1 MVCTEAQSK
10 TVVSVSLGPIGR
22 HHFLAGS
29 HPSVLILSLEISSQ
43 EFISSEY
50 LKPRGEPLPCTLQR
64 THPGW
69 RVALSGGETQHD
81 VMGESLVLRVTRPAH
96 GAPCPSVWKG
106 RTPGVTVEEVPS
118 RSVRLK

>member
-10 TVVSVSLGPIGR
+10 TVVSVSLRPSGR

-29 HPSVLILSLEISSQ
+29 RPSVLILSLEISSQ

-50 LKPRGEPLPCTLQR
+50 LKTRVSPCPVHCREPILAYCQ
-64 THPGW
+64 

-81 VMGESLVLRVTRPAH
+81 VMGRSLLLSAQGYPLSPWCSLPL
-96 GAPCPSVWKG
+96 GFG
-106 RTPGVTVEEVPS
+106 REEP
-118 RSVRLK
+118 LL